1 MIGDIRA
8 LSITEFRDSAAAQL
22 RWVEESGEQIWL
34 KRQGRVVSAIVPLYQ
49 LKVLDA
55 LLSTSVEEKARGMQ
69 AEYTAHALAKK
80 VQAREELARLE
91 RGLDCGGAL
100 RTRMLRRQI
109 EVGRDP
115 WEKDAV
121 LVVV

>member
-1 MIGDIRA
+1 MIGNIKA
-8 LSITEFRDSAAAQL
+8 MSITEFRATAAEQL

-34 KRQGRVVSAIVPLYQ
+34 KRRGRVVSAVVPLYQ

-55 LLSTSVEEKARGMQ
+55 LLATSVEEKARGMQ
-69 AEYTAHALAKK
+69 AEYKAHALAKK
-80 VQAREELARLE
+80 IQAREELARLE
-91 RGLDCGGAL
+91 RGLDCGGGL
-100 RTRMLRRQI
+100 RTRMLRRQL

-115 WEKDAV
+115 WERDGV